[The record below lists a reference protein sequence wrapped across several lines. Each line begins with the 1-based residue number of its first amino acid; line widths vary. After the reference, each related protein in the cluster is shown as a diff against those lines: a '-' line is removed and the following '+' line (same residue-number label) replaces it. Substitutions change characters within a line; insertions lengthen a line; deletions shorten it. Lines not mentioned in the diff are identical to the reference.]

1 MAKIKMIDEIDF
13 GALYREHAKASL
25 RRPKTAADWD
35 ARAEKLAVAGEGS
48 NNDYAE
54 AFLKRMDL
62 SGVATLLDVGAG
74 SGTIALAVAPYV
86 EKVYALDHS
95 PKMLALL
102 AEKAEVAGIDN
113 IETILLSWED
123 DWSDVPVCDVALSS
137 RSSMI
142 SDLETALDKLN
153 SRAKKAVYMTMTM
166 RQGYINR
173 KFLDLLEREYIGFP
187 TYIYALNLLYQQGY
201 NVAVDFITADHRRE
215 REVPSLAQFIEEV
228 DHALGPLSPLEKE
241 RVEHYYWANHERLLQ
256 LYHDIRPWAFL
267 HWDRR

>member
-35 ARAEKLAVAGEGS
+35 ARAEKLAAEGEGS
-48 NNDYAE
+48 SSDYAA
-54 AFLKRMDL
+54 AFLDRMEL
-62 SGVATLLDVGAG
+62 SGVKTVLDVGSG

-137 RSSMI
+137 RSSMV
-142 SDLETALDKLN
+142 SDLEAALDKLN

-173 KFLDLLEREYIGFP
+173 EFLDLLEREYIGFP

-201 NVAVDFITADHRRE
+201 NVSVDFITADHRRQ
-215 REVPSLAQFIEEV
+215 REALSLEDFVKEV
-228 DHALGPLSPLEKE
+228 DRSLGPLSSSEKE
-241 RVEHYYWANHERLLQ
+241 RVERYYSANHERLLQ